1 MRVPEL
7 KILRKEELE
16 DKICVIVGTRPGI
29 IKMSPI
35 IRELKRK
42 ELDYFIVH
50 TGQHYSY
57 EMDRKFFE
65 DINLPEPEY
74 KFDTVKKYQTHGGQ
88 TAEMIKGMER
98 ALLIEKPKI
107 VLVGGDANT
116 NLAGAIAARKLQ
128 IKVGH
133 VEAGLRSNDWRMPE
147 EHNRVMIDHISE
159 LLFAPTEE
167 EKENLI
173 KDNVK
178 GRIFV
183 VGNTIVDAIYQNL
196 EVAKAKS
203 SILNGLNLRSNDYLV
218 LTLHREEN
226 VDYRENLEQIV
237 DSLRAIAH
245 EHGSQIIYPIHP
257 RTKKRLKE
265 FDLEGKAK
273 SIQNLR
279 IIKPLGYLDFLLLL
293 SNASLALTDSGGI
306 QEETCILKVTCV
318 TLRESTERPQT
329 VKVGAN
335 YIAGVKTSNILK
347 GISKMLKAKREWAN
361 PFGDGQT
368 AKRIVEIT
376 KREMVSYD

>member
-1 MRVPEL
+1 
-7 KILRKEELE
+7 
-16 DKICVIVGTRPGI
+16 
-29 IKMSPI
+29 
-35 IRELKRK
+35 
-42 ELDYFIVH
+42 
-50 TGQHYSY
+50 
-57 EMDRKFFE
+57 
-65 DINLPEPEY
+65 
-74 KFDTVKKYQTHGGQ
+74 
-88 TAEMIKGMER
+88 
-98 ALLIEKPKI
+98 
-107 VLVGGDANT
+107 
-116 NLAGAIAARKLQ
+116 
-128 IKVGH
+128 
-133 VEAGLRSNDWRMPE
+133 
-147 EHNRVMIDHISE
+147 MIDHISE

-279 IIKPLGYLDFLLLL
+279 IIEPLGYLDFLLLL

-306 QEETCILKVTCV
+306 QEETCILKVPCV

-335 YIAGVKTSNILK
+335 YIAGVKTNKVQK
-347 GISKMLKAKREWAN
+347 GVSLMLQAKREWAN
-361 PFGDGQT
+361 PFGDTG
-368 AKRIVEIT
+368 AAERIIT
-376 KREMVSYD
+376 IVKKDMVN